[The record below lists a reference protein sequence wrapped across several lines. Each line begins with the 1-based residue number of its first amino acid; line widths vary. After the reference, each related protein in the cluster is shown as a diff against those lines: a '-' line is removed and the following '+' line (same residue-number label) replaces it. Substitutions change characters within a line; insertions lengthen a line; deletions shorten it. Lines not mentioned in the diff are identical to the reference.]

1 MSTSQGFLLQTKQGF
16 IEIKRNS
23 NESLLWCT
31 ESSYSIIN
39 RIKKVTDNH
48 IIVFLNKVM
57 GIGDKGDYLLRE
69 SVTMDLYL
77 LESSE
82 HKMIIVGSSPDIIYK
97 ATYNDANLN
106 ILGSNIKRYGLE
118 LEPLYYMFDK
128 LPKSG
133 F

>member
-1 MSTSQGFLLQTKQGF
+1 MSTSLGFLLQTKQGF

-31 ESSYSIIN
+31 ESSYSIID

-57 GIGDKGDYLLRE
+57 GMGDQGDYLIRE

-82 HKMIIVGSSPDIIYK
+82 YKMIIVGSSPDIIFK
-97 ATYNDANLN
+97 ATHYDANLN
-106 ILGSNIKRYGLE
+106 ILGSNIKRYGLR
-118 LEPLYYMFDK
+118 FTN
-128 LPKSG
+128 
-133 F
+133 